1 MERIKIEETKTTP
14 LVLFDGDLGILRI
27 TGRCIPEYPEDFFE
41 VIFKGI
47 KQYFVDHNRSL
58 EVTMDLE
65 YFNTSSSKK
74 IFELFKSLKGKDV
87 RVIWM
92 FEEGDLDMQEA
103 GEDYQS
109 MLEGMNFKVQEKPE

>member
-1 MERIKIEETKTTP
+1 MYHI
-14 LVLFDGDLGILRI
+14 
-27 TGRCIPEYPEDFFE
+27 
-41 VIFKGI
+41 IFKGI